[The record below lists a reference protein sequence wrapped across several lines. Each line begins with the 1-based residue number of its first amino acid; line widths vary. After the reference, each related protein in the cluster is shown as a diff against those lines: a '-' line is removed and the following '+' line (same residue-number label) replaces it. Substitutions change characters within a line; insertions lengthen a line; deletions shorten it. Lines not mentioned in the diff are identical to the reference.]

1 MSETTHQEIEEQF
14 SSYYDGELEADKVE
28 ALEKH
33 LATCDECKGAY
44 DSFKDTVEAISGL
57 GKVPAPVGFEQ
68 GVEQTI
74 EKRSAGRFFG
84 ERKLTDRLPLTII
97 ALTAIAIGVVLYLLL
112 RTSETGSLKG
122 GDAPELKQPVDR
134 EVIPKP

>member
-57 GKVPAPVGFEQ
+57 GKVPAPAKCQ
-68 GVEQTI
+68 APPSTASLAT
-74 EKRSAGRFFG
+74 KR
-84 ERKLTDRLPLTII
+84 
-97 ALTAIAIGVVLYLLL
+97 
-112 RTSETGSLKG
+112 
-122 GDAPELKQPVDR
+122 Q
-134 EVIPKP
+134 